1 MSSQFDTATQVVPD
15 GPGRFT
21 AHIDDQWSVAGRTN
35 GGYLL
40 AVLGRAAGAVGAPH
54 HDVVAATATYLSPVP
69 PGPVGLVVD
78 VLRRGRSTS
87 VLRVRLQTLDD
98 EPRVEALVTCGRL
111 DDANE
116 PFHDGVERPSLPPL
130 ADCPRLPPYFGE
142 FEVPIMRVVAE
153 HLDPATS
160 GWTRGQPDGVGELRA
175 YLMLDDG
182 AGPDPLS
189 LLLAVDALP
198 PASFD
203 LGLGG
208 WVPTLQLSAWVR
220 GVPAAGP
227 LVVRQRARLV
237 QSGLFD
243 ETCDVWDS
251 RGHLVATGHQL
262 AGVRLPRG

>member
-1 MSSQFDTATQVVPD
+1 
-15 GPGRFT
+15 
-21 AHIDDQWSVAGRTN
+21 VARDP
-35 GGYLL
+35 
-40 AVLGRAAGAVGAPH
+40 AAGCSSRTH
-54 HDVVAATATYLSPVP
+54 
-69 PGPVGLVVD
+69 
-78 VLRRGRSTS
+78 
-87 VLRVRLQTLDD
+87 
-98 EPRVEALVTCGRL
+98 
-111 DDANE
+111 
-116 PFHDGVERPSLPPL
+116 
-130 ADCPRLPPYFGE
+130 PRL
-142 FEVPIMRVVAE
+142 RSRSRLAE

-220 GVPAAGP
+220 AVPAAGP

-237 QSGLFD
+237 QGQRFD

-262 AGVRLPRG
+262 AGVRLPRGCASRGGAPPAGVVNVIGNTLAQARLDASGSTRGQC